1 VKQEEYETGFCLN
14 RKNINHFCKSKNS
27 ARSKKIVK
35 DNTKMNNVK
44 EKEEEGRGRE
54 AYLGMPLGWALD
66 FEKFGRRREGGCWR
80 VRRLMELKEVGERI
94 E

>member
-1 VKQEEYETGFCLN
+1 
-14 RKNINHFCKSKNS
+14 
-27 ARSKKIVK
+27 
-35 DNTKMNNVK
+35 MNNVK

-80 VRRLMELKEVGERI
+80 VRRLMELKEVGDRI